1 MSTLPSSWTRPSPA
15 AAVERT
21 LRHAGGDLLESVA
34 LFDVY
39 GGPGLPPGTR
49 SLAYRLRL
57 CAPDRTLTDEEV
69 AELRAGCIAAVEQA
83 HGAPLRA

>member
-1 MSTLPSSWTRPSPA
+1 
-15 AAVERT
+15 
-21 LRHAGGDLLESVA
+21 LRHAAGPLLESLA

-39 GGPGLPPGTR
+39 RAVGTGESSR

-69 AELRAGCIAAVEQA
+69 AEVRARCIAAVEQA
-83 HGAPLRA
+83 HGALLRT